1 MIDLDAIQAMADIS
15 RVMAARQPD
24 VVAQIFGDRETT
36 YGELDIRASKVA
48 NGLIAEGIKPD
59 ARVGAMGKNSDSY
72 IEIVLGALK
81 ARGVLVGVNWRLAA
95 PEVEY
100 VLNDAKVEILFVG
113 ADFADLIAQIAG
125 NVPTLKKI
133 IAIDGGHPEWDAFE
147 DWRAGQSDTDPMLPV
162 AGDDDIIQLYTSG
175 TTGHP
180 KGVQLTNDNYRAVFS
195 QAVESG
201 WADWDKDD
209 VNFVCMPL
217 FHVAG
222 VNVGLLGLSQGTTNV
237 ILKDVDPGVII
248 ELIEKHKISIMF
260 LVPAV
265 ILFVLAHPRC
275 EGADLSSI
283 RMVVYGASPI
293 AQDLLEQ
300 AKARFGCPFTQVYGL
315 TETTGS
321 ATYLPDE
328 DHAPE
333 RGKLRSCGKPNPG
346 AEIRCVDDDGNDVPQ
361 GAVGEILIR
370 HTAVMKGYWNRAEAT
385 AEAIDGEGWFRSGD
399 AGYFDEEGYLYIHDR
414 VKDMIVSGGEN
425 VYPAEVENALFSH
438 PKVADVAVVGIPS
451 EKWGEAVH
459 AIVVKV
465 PGEEVSAEEVIA
477 FAKENIAGYKVP
489 KSVDFI
495 EVLPRNPSGKVLR
508 RELRAPFWE
517 GRDRQVS

>member
-1 MIDLDAIQAMADIS
+1 MIDLDAIKTVADIS

-24 VVAQIFGDRETT
+24 VTAQIFDGRETT
-36 YGELDIRASKVA
+36 YGELDRRASQVA
-48 NGLIAEGIKPD
+48 NGLIAEGIAPD
-59 ARVGAMGKNSDSY
+59 SRVGAIGKNSDY
-72 IEIVLGALK
+72 YFEILLGACK
-81 ARGVLVGVNWRLAA
+81 ARGVVVGVNWRLAA

-100 VLNDAKVEILFVG
+100 VLNDAKVEVLFVG
-113 ADFADLIAQIAG
+113 AEFADLIAQIAA
-125 NVPTLKKI
+125 NVPTLRKI
-133 IAIDGGHPEWDAFE
+133 IAIDGGHADWPAFT
-147 DWRAGQSDTDPMLPV
+147 DWRDAQDDADPMIPIA
-162 AGDDDIIQLYTSG
+162 AGDDVIQLYTSG

-180 KGVQLTNDNYRAVFS
+180 KGVQLTNANYSAVFQ
-195 QAVESG
+195 QAIDSG
-201 WADWDKDD
+201 WADWDQND

-222 VNVGLLGLSQGTTNV
+222 VNVGLLGLAQGTKNV

-248 ELIEKHKISIMF
+248 ELVETHGVTILFM
-260 LVPAV
+260 VPAV
-265 ILFVLAHPRC
+265 ILFVLSHPNC
-275 EGADLSSI
+275 ADANLSTV
-283 RMVVYGASPI
+283 RMVIYGASPI
-293 AQDLLEQ
+293 AQDLLEK

-346 AEIRCVDDDGNDVPQ
+346 TEIRCVDDAGKDVPQ

-370 HTAVMKGYWNRAEAT
+370 HSAVMKGYWNRSDAT
-385 AEAIDGEGWFRSGD
+385 AEAIDGDGWFRSGD

-438 PKVADVAVVGIPS
+438 PKVADVAVVGVPS
-451 EKWGEAVH
+451 ERWGEAVH
-459 AIVVKV
+459 AVVV
-465 PGEEVSAEEVIA
+465 PAPGEEVSEADIIA
-477 FAKENIAGYKVP
+477 FAKEKIAGYKVP
-489 KSVDFI
+489 KSVTFI
-495 EVLPRNPSGKVLR
+495 EALPRNPSGKVLR
-508 RELRAPFWE
+508 RELRAPYWE
-517 GRDRQVS
+517 GHDRQVN